1 MYVLCV
7 YVEIYIRIYNYI
19 ILLLLNLVFLVILF
33 QAILSQEKRSE
44 YESGIE
50 FQDKFQGIYEV

>member
-1 MYVLCV
+1 MCLCGNL
-7 YVEIYIRIYNYI
+7 YPDLQLHI

-50 FQDKFQGIYEV
+50 FQDKFQGNYEV

>member
-50 FQDKFQGIYEV
+50 FQDKFQGNYEV

>member
-19 ILLLLNLVFLVILF
+19 ILLLLNLVFVVILF

-50 FQDKFQGIYEV
+50 FQDKFQGNYEV

>member
-1 MYVLCV
+1 MCLCGNL
-7 YVEIYIRIYNYI
+7 YPDLQLHI
-19 ILLLLNLVFLVILF
+19 ILLLLNLVFVVILF

-50 FQDKFQGIYEV
+50 FQDKFQGNYEV